1 MSRSYKIELILKS
14 RSSLAVYH
22 DLGRLS
28 DSELERQVQAMVK
41 RMRKNES
48 AEIARM
54 VLRDPAIG
62 LN

>member
-14 RSSLAVYH
+14 RNSLAVYH

-28 DSELERQVQAMVK
+28 DGELERQVRAMVK
-41 RMRKNES
+41 RMRRNES